1 MLSRTLVRNRLR
13 QPSRRNLQ
21 ECKPQG
27 TAVKRGGG
35 KRLNLDRN
43 EKDDETTKSANRYPK
58 RLQALKL
65 QTDKI
70 LTLCDRE

>member
-1 MLSRTLVRNRLR
+1 M
-13 QPSRRNLQ
+13 
-21 ECKPQG
+21 
-27 TAVKRGGG
+27 
-35 KRLNLDRN
+35 NLDRN
-43 EKDDETTKSANRYPK
+43 EKDDETTKSANRSPK